1 MRPKRSRQLTLRE
14 LGGVCASPNS
24 YFVRATARECAPHVE
39 TLRRCV
45 DAMRCGGHRID
56 EDDDAS
62 QTIISCDDI
71 TRDAREALTQL
82 ASMNVKPDV
91 MRASRAGVLVRV
103 VSEGALGDD
112 LARRARRLFDA
123 WLKHVIAD
131 ANDAFERLGR

>member
-56 EDDDAS
+56 DDDAQKVS
-62 QTIISCDDI
+62 RDDI

>member
-56 EDDDAS
+56 DDDDAQKVS
-62 QTIISCDDI
+62 RDDI

>member
-45 DAMRCGGHRID
+45 VALRCDGHRIA
-56 EDDDAS
+56 EDDAS
-62 QTIISCDDI
+62 QKISRDDI

-91 MRASRAGVLVRV
+91 MRASGAGVMVRV

>member
-45 DAMRCGGHRID
+45 VAMRCDGQRID
-56 EDDDAS
+56 EDDAS
-62 QTIISCDDI
+62 QKISRDDV

-82 ASMNVKPDV
+82 ASMNIKPRV
-91 MRASRAGVLVRV
+91 MRESGAGVMVRV

-112 LARRARRLFDA
+112 VARRARRLYDA
-123 WLKHVIAD
+123 WTRIVIAD
-131 ANDAFERLGR
+131 ANEAFRSRR

>member
-45 DAMRCGGHRID
+45 DAMRCDGLRSID
-56 EDDDAS
+56 EDDAQKVS
-62 QTIISCDDI
+62 RDDI

-91 MRASRAGVLVRV
+91 MRASGAGVLVRV